1 MATRNCF
8 KSSAW
13 RRVPAGAMATF
24 LIAGWLAACS
34 TPEPEIPDT
43 PVEVLY
49 NNAKDALGAGQP
61 EKAAKLFDEV
71 ERQHPYS
78 KWATQA
84 QLMSAYSYYQ
94 VDKYDDAIPALERFI
109 ELHPGNRNAAYAFYL
124 RALCY
129 YEQIEDVTRD
139 QGNTELAQR
148 SLTDVVARFPNTP
161 YSRDAAV
168 KLDLVRD
175 HLAGKEMDVGRYYL
189 KRSQYL
195 AAINRFKRVVDQYQT
210 TSHVPEAL
218 ERLTESYVALGVFA
232 EAQKATS
239 VLGYNYPGTD
249 WYQDAYALLT
259 SKGLAP
265 EGGELEAPIAL
276 VDPAAVK
283 GLGGEPVPEATPEMM
298 VAPPSD
304 IAPAPDAVPVDPVT
318 GLSLPAASEVP
329 AADQVSP
336 VQTPP
341 SQTPADQGPPDQGPL
356 DQGPA
361 LSTNSTDDM
370 MSSEPGTDSSG
381 DQTLLPPGELPAS
394 P

>member
-1 MATRNCF
+1 MATRNSL
-8 KSSAW
+8 KSNAW
-13 RRVPAGAMATF
+13 RRIPVGTMAT
-24 LIAGWLAACS
+24 LLTAGWLAACS

-43 PVEVLY
+43 PVETLY
-49 NNAKDALGAGQP
+49 NNAKDTLDSGQP

-109 ELHPGNRNAAYAFYL
+109 ELHPGNRSAAYAFYL

-148 SLTDVVARFPNTP
+148 ALSDVVARFPNTP
-161 YSRDAAV
+161 YSRDATV

-189 KRSQYL
+189 RRNQYL
-195 AAINRFKRVVDQYQT
+195 AAINRFKTVVDKFQT

-232 EAQKATS
+232 EAQKTTA
-239 VLGYNYPGTD
+239 VLGYNYPGTA
-249 WYQDAYALLT
+249 WYQDAYNLLT
-259 SKGLAP
+259 SKGLTP
-265 EGGELEAPIAL
+265 EGGEAEAPIAL
-276 VDPAAVK
+276 VDPATVK
-283 GLGGEPVPEATPEMM
+283 GLGAASTPEPTPD
-298 VAPPSD
+298 ALLTPPASD
-304 IAPAPDAVPVDPVT
+304 VAPAPDAVPVDPVT
-318 GLSLPAASEVP
+318 GLPLSDASAAPVPAPAA
-329 AADQVSP
+329 QN
-336 VQTPP
+336 
-341 SQTPADQGPPDQGPL
+341 

-361 LSTNSTDDM
+361 LSTNSTEDLM
-370 MSSEPGTDSSG
+370 APEPGNDPSG
-381 DQTLLPPGELPAS
+381 EQVLLPPGETPAS
-394 P
+394 Q